1 MNTMMEILYIFIGL
15 VTNFVILGAVLSLIK
30 PRMRRRYYALLMTFL
45 LPIFALLC
53 VLILEV
59 RAEIWTAAL
68 MTAALDVWLIMLGIS
83 VSRLHDT
90 NSSGWL
96 GLLLFVPVINL
107 MLIFA
112 LMVAN
117 GTASNNRFGNNPK
130 LKALVRHPI

>member
-1 MNTMMEILYIFIGL
+1 
-15 VTNFVILGAVLSLIK
+15 
-30 PRMRRRYYALLMTFL
+30 MRRRYYALLMTFL

-53 VLILEV
+53 VLILEI
-59 RAEIWTAAL
+59 RAGIRTAAL
-68 MTAALDVWLIMLGIS
+68 MTAALDVWLIVLGIS

-96 GLLLFVPVINL
+96 SLLLFVPVINL

-112 LMVAN
+112 LMVAS

-130 LKALVRHPI
+130 LKALTYHPI